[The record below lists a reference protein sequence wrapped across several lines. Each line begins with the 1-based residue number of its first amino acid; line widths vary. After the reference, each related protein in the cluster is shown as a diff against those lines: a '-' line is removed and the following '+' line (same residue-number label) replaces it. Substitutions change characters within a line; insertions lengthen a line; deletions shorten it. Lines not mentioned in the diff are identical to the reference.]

1 MARLAFVTPYLPAPD
16 NTGGRIRMHRL
27 ARALARVATVDLFA
41 RVFPVE
47 LTADIGPALAPYGA
61 VHLRGGDAGSLRL
74 LAESRRVREAAPL
87 CLALDLRRAHA
98 RRSYDAVVVCHSYA
112 GATAHALGPEVPRVL
127 DEHNVE
133 SRYAR
138 RMRPDDAREHAR
150 LERWERARWRESALV
165 TAVTGADAE
174 VIREHRGGPTVVV
187 PNGSDAESIGFRAP
201 SRRASRSLLFVGAMS
216 HPPNVAAAVR
226 LAREV
231 LPRVRERHPDATLV
245 LCGRAPDA
253 TVRGL
258 ASERVTVTGTVA
270 DTRPFLDAAGCYVNA
285 LTDGEG
291 SSLKLP
297 EAMAAGVPVVSTA
310 VGARGFDVADGRE
323 LLLTTGDAAAM
334 ADAVCA
340 CWADERAADER
351 AARARAAAEALDW
364 AVVGERFA
372 RAVLGVLR

>member
-1 MARLAFVTPYLPAPD
+1 MAHLALITPYLPAPD

-27 ARALARVATVDLFA
+27 ARALARVASVDLFA

-47 LTADIGPALAPYGA
+47 LTPDIGPALAPYRT
-61 VHLRGGDAGSLRL
+61 VHLRGADAGSLRL
-74 LAESRRVREAAPL
+74 LGESRRVREAAPWS
-87 CLALDLRRAHA
+87 LALDLRRAHA
-98 RRSYDAVVVCHSYA
+98 RRPYDAVIACHSYA
-112 GATAHALGPEVPRVL
+112 AATAAVLEREVPRVL

-138 RMRPDDAREHAR
+138 RLRPDDAREAAR
-150 LERWERARWRESALV
+150 LERWERAWWRRAALV
-165 TAVTGADAE
+165 TAVTEGDAA
-174 VIREHRGGPTVVV
+174 VIRGHRYGPTQVV
-187 PNGSDAESIGFRAP
+187 PNGTDASTITYRAP
-201 SRRASRSLLFVGAMS
+201 SARRTRSLLFVGAMS

-253 TVRGL
+253 TVRAL
-258 ASERVTVTGTVA
+258 ASERVVVTGTVA
-270 DTRPFLDAAGCYVNA
+270 DTRPFLDGTGCYVNA

-297 EAMAAGVPVVSTA
+297 EAMASGAAVVSTA
-310 VGARGFDVADGRE
+310 AGARGFDVRDGRE
-323 LLLTTGDAAAM
+323 LLLAEPPAL
-334 ADAVCA
+334 ADAVLA

-351 AARARAAAEALDW
+351 AARARAVAESLDW
-364 AVVGERFA
+364 ERVGDGFA
-372 RAVLGVLR
+372 RAVMGVLR